1 VGWHCGVVAGIV
13 STVVHSERWSGG
25 VTVTVRC
32 RVCCSMRVSRVREVS
47 WTGTVAS
54 GISRVTHSWIRE
66 LTAGSMTAAAGVV
79 DIEDNFG
86 ANAEIEEGSGIAGEE
101 LSCSGD
107 FGTGEEDELNAVTI
121 TRERAV
127 IVDNPNDAEIFD
139 DGDDFRGVLRSER
152 DRAGIGQVFKE
163 DDL

>member
-1 VGWHCGVVAGIV
+1 MGWHCGVVARIV

-32 RVCCSMRVSRVREVS
+32 RVCCSMRMSRVRVVG

-54 GISRVTHSWIRE
+54 GMSRVTLSWIRE
-66 LTAGSMTAAAGVV
+66 LTAGSMTAAARVVGV
-79 DIEDNFG
+79 EDNFG
-86 ANAEIEEGSGIAGEE
+86 ANGEIEEGSGITGEE

-127 IVDNPNDAEIFD
+127 IIDNPNDAEIFD
-139 DGDDFRGVLRSER
+139 DRDDFRGVLRSER
-152 DRAGIGQVFKE
+152 DRARIGQVFKE

>member
-1 VGWHCGVVAGIV
+1 
-13 STVVHSERWSGG
+13 
-25 VTVTVRC
+25 
-32 RVCCSMRVSRVREVS
+32 MRMSRVGEVG

-54 GISRVTHSWIRE
+54 GVSRVTLSWIRE

-139 DGDDFRGVLRSER
+139 DGDDFRGILRSEG
-152 DRAGIGQVFKE
+152 DRTRIG
-163 DDL
+163 